1 MIDQDDLAC
10 RVAREE
16 SRYQAARSWALA
28 NQRRSA

>member
-16 SRYQAARSWALA
+16 IRHQAARSWSLA
-28 NQRRSA
+28 SQRTSA